1 MSLVDFDSTDPHDPG
16 TDAWTGD
23 ALVPA
28 GPGVIA
34 VLDGVAACLTGSGL
48 LARLISRGDRIVTS
62 EGGPHPSPII
72 WLTDGR
78 YVEDPGAPADAVA
91 LSEAGE
97 TIRGLQARLVCMA
110 SHRGVD
116 RVADILLAI
125 HARSGHTALALTQQG
140 LAERTGLRR
149 STVNEACQAL
159 RAGGAIG
166 FRRGNILIRDVA
178 ALEASACGCDAALRQ
193 PPKT

>member
-1 MSLVDFDSTDPHDPG
+1 MSLEILDSTDHHDSG
-16 TDAWTGD
+16 TEAWTGD
-23 ALVPA
+23 VLVPA
-28 GPGVIA
+28 RPGVVA

-48 LARLISRGDRIVTS
+48 LARLVSRGDRIVTT
-62 EGGPHPSPII
+62 EDEPHPSSIV

-78 YVEDPGAPADAVA
+78 YVEDLGAPADAVA

-97 TIRGLQARLVCMA
+97 TIRVLQARLVCMA

-116 RVADILLAI
+116 RVADILLAV
-125 HARSGHTALALTQQG
+125 HARSGHPAISMTQQG

-178 ALEASACGCDAALRQ
+178 ALEAFACGCDAALRR
-193 PPKT
+193 PKP